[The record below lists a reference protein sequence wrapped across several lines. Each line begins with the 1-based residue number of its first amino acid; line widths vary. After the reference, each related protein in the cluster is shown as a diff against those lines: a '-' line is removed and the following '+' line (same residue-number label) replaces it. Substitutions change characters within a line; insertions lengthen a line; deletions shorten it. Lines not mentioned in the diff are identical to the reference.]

1 MRSRS
6 RGGTFGAER
15 TWKAASVVN
24 LGHGRLARLNLEKTS
39 ANTSV
44 PSVQLGSVSGAFG
57 HLLSIPGKA
66 VYAER
71 ASLAGNAHGELLFA
85 WISADS
91 HGGHREAWASVRP
104 RGGRFGRPR
113 LISASGGAAQ
123 VNAAV
128 GPQGDMATAF
138 PDTHGNMVAA
148 VRRHGQRWTPARSV
162 GAAAGGSENDVTPF
176 VAEDGQVVIAW
187 YETQLCEGGCEN
199 PGYVRV
205 AALPAGRSKFRPE
218 QILEKDEIGLQ
229 AAPIG
234 ASLAPSVIQSR
245 GRSPMIIFLA
255 RGPNASQTTGFTPT
269 LVEVAI
275 SRGDVFATP
284 QTISEAG
291 QEASGVRAAAGRE
304 GALVTWVREE
314 PPYYDYGT
322 VIAARVT
329 STGQTSAPEQVA
341 SEQGALA
348 ALPAFDPA
356 STWPANPIAP
366 WTVAWIN
373 HPAGEATTGEAGMV
387 IRVSSPLCP
396 VPSLAPQAL
405 QADGTC
411 TGA

>member
-1 MRSRS
+1 M
-6 RGGTFGAER
+6 
-15 TWKAASVVN
+15 N
-24 LGHGRLARLNLEKTS
+24 LGDGRLARLNLEKTS

-104 RGGRFGRPR
+104 HGGRFGRPR

-128 GPQGDMATAF
+128 GSQGDMAIAF

-187 YETQLCEGGCEN
+187 YETQLCEGGCQN

-205 AALPAGRSKFRPE
+205 AVLPAGRSKFRPE
-218 QILEKDEIGLQ
+218 QILEKDEIGLE
-229 AAPIG
+229 AAPIE
-234 ASLAPSVIQSR
+234 ASLAPSVTQIR

-255 RGPNASQTTGFTPT
+255 RGPTRRRRP
-269 LVEVAI
+269 V
-275 SRGDVFATP
+275 SRRHSSRSRSPEATP
-284 QTISEAG
+284 LRPPRPYPKPGRRPPACG
-291 QEASGVRAAAGRE
+291 QPPAAKE
-304 GALVTWVREE
+304 
-314 PPYYDYGT
+314 
-322 VIAARVT
+322 
-329 STGQTSAPEQVA
+329 
-341 SEQGALA
+341 
-348 ALPAFDPA
+348 
-356 STWPANPIAP
+356 
-366 WTVAWIN
+366 
-373 HPAGEATTGEAGMV
+373 H
-387 IRVSSPLCP
+387 SSPGSGRNP
-396 VPSLAPQAL
+396 PTTTTVP
-405 QADGTC
+405 
-411 TGA
+411 